1 MTSNLQ
7 RQRTLHVSQQTRKSI
22 GWGSVI
28 GIALLRIF
36 LSASVQ
42 AAVFTVNSPEDA
54 VDGGGIA
61 NSTLRNYL
69 TALPRSVD
77 GGVSITSEV

>member
-7 RQRTLHVSQQTRKSI
+7 RQRTLHVSRQTRKSI

-42 AAVFTVNSPEDA
+42 ATVFTVNSPADA
-54 VDGGGIA
+54 VDGGDIVFTAFNCGAVGI
-61 NSTLRNYL
+61 
-69 TALPRSVD
+69 PPD
-77 GGVSITSEV
+77 K